1 MADSRGKYLI
11 AVAGGRGLRMGGD
24 IPKQFLEIGGKAVLH
39 RTIERFVA
47 ACPDIRVV
55 TVMNPEYVDFWKEYC
70 LASGMV
76 VPQTIVKGGMTRFHS
91 VKNALRKIPDGA
103 AVAVHD
109 GVRPF
114 VTEEQIRT
122 MFAAAA
128 DAPALIPVL
137 PAVDTMRALL
147 KRTDASGNE
156 VLESLDVQPDRSLLY
171 SVQTPQIFHSEVLK
185 AAYSLPYDQSFTD
198 DASVVE
204 RSGVKLSFIRGE
216 RLNFKITTR
225 EDLTLAAAVLSARH

>member
-1 MADSRGKYLI
+1 M
-11 AVAGGRGLRMGGD
+11 RMGGD

-128 DAPALIPVL
+128 DVPALIPVL

>member
-24 IPKQFLEIGGKAVLH
+24 VPKQFLKIGGKAVLH
-39 RTIERFVA
+39 RTIERFAA

-55 TVMNPEYVDFWKEYC
+55 TVMNPEYMDFWKEYC
-70 LASGMV
+70 LCSGMV
-76 VPQTIVKGGMTRFHS
+76 VPQTLVKGGMTRFHS

-114 VTEEQIRT
+114 VTEDLIRT
-122 MFAAAA
+122 MFAASE
-128 DAPALIPVL
+128 DVPALVPVL
-137 PAVDTMRALL
+137 PAVDTMRALS
-147 KRTDASGNE
+147 KRTDASGND
-156 VLESLDVQPDRSLLY
+156 VLESLDIQPDRSLLY

-185 AAYSLPYDQSFTD
+185 AAYSLPYDSSFTD

-225 EDLTLAAAVLSARH
+225 EDLTLAAAVLSAR

>member
-1 MADSRGKYLI
+1 M
-11 AVAGGRGLRMGGD
+11 RMGGD

-128 DAPALIPVL
+128 DVSALIPVL

>member
-1 MADSRGKYLI
+1 
-11 AVAGGRGLRMGGD
+11 MGGD

-128 DAPALIPVL
+128 DVSALIPVL

>member
-128 DAPALIPVL
+128 DVSALIPVL

-198 DASVVE
+198 DASVVV

>member
-1 MADSRGKYLI
+1 M
-11 AVAGGRGLRMGGD
+11 RMGGD

-91 VKNALRKIPDGA
+91 VKNALRKIPDGV

-128 DAPALIPVL
+128 DVPALIPVL
-137 PAVDTMRALL
+137 PAVDTMRALS

-185 AAYSLPYDQSFTD
+185 AAYSLPYDRSFTD

-225 EDLTLAAAVLSARH
+225 EDLTLAAAVLSARP

>member
-1 MADSRGKYLI
+1 M
-11 AVAGGRGLRMGGD
+11 RMGGD

-114 VTEEQIRT
+114 VTEEQVRT

-128 DAPALIPVL
+128 DVPALIPVL

>member
-1 MADSRGKYLI
+1 
-11 AVAGGRGLRMGGD
+11 MGGD

-128 DAPALIPVL
+128 DVPALIPVL